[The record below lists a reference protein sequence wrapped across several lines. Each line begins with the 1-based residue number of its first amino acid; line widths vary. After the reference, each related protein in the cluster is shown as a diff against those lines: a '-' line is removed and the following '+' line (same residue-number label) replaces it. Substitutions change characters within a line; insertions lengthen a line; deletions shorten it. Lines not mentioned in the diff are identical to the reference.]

1 MTDPLPGR
9 TEAGSPVGPWRRLV
23 VRVWAQSAAR
33 VGIVII
39 ALFIALAVFAPL
51 IAAVIGSGPND
62 FHEGQIDKTLGGLPK
77 GRLGGVSED
86 HWLGVEPVNGRD
98 VLARI
103 VYGARISL
111 LIAVLATA
119 VSVIV
124 GTVLGMVAGFFGG
137 WIDTAISR
145 LMDLV
150 LSFPQ
155 LIFMI
160 ALVAVLPDQGRTMSL
175 ILVIGFFGWPY
186 IGRIVRGQTLSL
198 RHREFVEAAWA
209 GGQLRGTILL
219 REILPNLTSPILVYA
234 TLSIPANIGTEAALS
249 FLGIGVQPPTPS
261 WGQMMQKAMSWYQ
274 VDPMFFLVPGICL
287 FLTVLGFT
295 LFGDALRDATDP
307 KSGV

>member
-1 MTDPLPGR
+1 M
-9 TEAGSPVGPWRRLV
+9 
-23 VRVWAQSAAR
+23 
-33 VGIVII
+33 
-39 ALFIALAVFAPL
+39 
-51 IAAVIGSGPND
+51 
-62 FHEGQIDKTLGGLPK
+62 
-77 GRLGGVSED
+77 
-86 HWLGVEPVNGRD
+86 GVEPVNGRD

-124 GTVLGMVAGFFGG
+124 GAVLGMVAGFFGG

-209 GGQLRGTILL
+209 GGQLQGTILL